1 MPAGPRTA
9 IMASMTLPLITRLVL
24 VPVPPPD
31 RGGAS
36 PRRFRIARLD
46 VNPGDAGA
54 GERHAH
60 LKRVYD

>member
-1 MPAGPRTA
+1 
-9 IMASMTLPLITRLVL
+9 MAPMTLPLITRLVL
-24 VPVPPPD
+24 VPAPPAD

-36 PRRFRIARLD
+36 PRRFRMARLD
-46 VNPGDAGA
+46 VNPGDAGP